1 MVAYHLS
8 MLTAADLIQ
17 FQKDGYL
24 ILTNYLSPDEIA
36 TARKQITSIIDGFD
50 PSKVSV
56 FSTTDHSLTSTA
68 YFIDSASQIS
78 CFFEEAAFDQHGQL
92 TQAKELSINKIGHA
106 LHDLDPVFHDISYKK
121 ELAVICQQLNM
132 KEPLIVQ
139 SQYIFKQPGIGGK
152 VAPHQDSTFIY
163 TDPPSCLGFWI
174 ALEDATL
181 ENGCL
186 MAIPGSQQSDLGS
199 LRFVRNAQGTETFF
213 VGEPGPAGDLDQMVP
228 LEVESGSL
236 IILHGALIHM
246 STPNC
251 SSHSRHAYVLHLVD
265 AQAHWSTDNWLQRP
279 DNFPFRRLNQ
289 YI

>member
-1 MVAYHLS
+1 MDSLRATLMEIKKTHIEGLVEILPSIYGDDRGHFLELHNKKIFDDHDINANFVQDNCSFSHKGVVRGIHLQYPPHQQAKFVRV
-8 MLTAADLIQ
+8 LKGKVLDIALDLR
-17 FQKDGYL
+17 
-24 ILTNYLSPDEIA
+24 PDSA
-36 TARKQITSIIDGFD
+36 TFGQSHAL
-50 PSKVSV
+50 V
-56 FSTTDHSLTSTA
+56 LTSDDYNA
-68 YFIDSASQIS
+68 LYIPEGFGHG
-78 CFFEEAAFDQHGQL
+78 FAAL
-92 TQAKELSINKIGHA
+92 E
-106 LHDLDPVFHDISYKK
+106 
-121 ELAVICQQLNM
+121 
-132 KEPLIVQ
+132 
-139 SQYIFKQPGIGGK
+139 
-152 VAPHQDSTFIY
+152 DSTFIY

-279 DNFPFRRLNQ
+279 DNIPFRRLNQ

>member
-1 MVAYHLS
+1 MLS
-8 MLTAADLIQ
+8 PAALIQ
-17 FQKDGYL
+17 FQRDGYL
-24 ILTNYLSPDEIA
+24 ILTNYLSPGEID
-36 TARKQITSIIDGFD
+36 TARKQIASIIDEFD

-56 FSTTDHSLTSTA
+56 FSTTDHSLTSTC
-68 YFIDSASQIS
+68 YFIDSASRIS
-78 CFFEEAAFDQHGQL
+78 CFFEEAAFDQQGRL
-92 TQAKELSINKIGHA
+92 NQAKELSINKIGHA

-121 ELAVICQQLNM
+121 ELAEICRQLNM
-132 KEPLIVQ
+132 KEPQIVQ

-163 TDPPSCLGFWI
+163 TNPPSCLGFWM

-186 MAIPGSQQSDLGS
+186 MAIPGSHQSDLGS

-213 VGEPGPAGDLDQMVP
+213 VGEPGPPVDLDLMVP

-236 IILHGALIHM
+236 IILHGALVHM
-246 STPNC
+246 STPNH

-265 AQAHWSTDNWLQRP
+265 EQAHWSTDNWLQRP
-279 DNFPFRRLNQ
+279 DNLPFRRLNQ
-289 YI
+289 HI

>member
-1 MVAYHLS
+1 MLS
-8 MLTAADLIQ
+8 PADLIQ

-24 ILTNYLSPDEIA
+24 ILTNYLSPDEID
-36 TARKQITSIIDGFD
+36 TARKQIASIIDEFD
-50 PSKVSV
+50 ASKVSI
-56 FSTTDHSLTSTA
+56 FSTTDHSLTSTS
-68 YFIDSASQIS
+68 YFIDSASRIR
-78 CFFEEAAFDQHGQL
+78 CFFEEAAFDHGQL
-92 TQAKELSINKIGHA
+92 TQPKELSINKIGHA

-121 ELAVICQQLNM
+121 ELAVICRQLNM
-132 KEPLIVQ
+132 KEPQIVQ

-163 TDPPSCLGFWI
+163 TSPPSCTGFWI

-186 MAIPGSQQSDLGS
+186 MAIPGSQQSGLGS

-213 VGEPGPAGDLDQMVP
+213 VGEPGPLYDLDHMVP

-236 IILHGALIHM
+236 IILHGALVHM
-246 STPNC
+246 STPNH
-251 SSHSRHAYVLHLVD
+251 SSFSRHAYVLHLVD

-279 DNFPFRRLNQ
+279 DDLPFRRLNQ
-289 YI
+289 HI